1 MNAVVSRDGRNTTK
15 IRLEN
20 PQVVVS
26 VTEDYGEPAK
36 SLYCLA
42 ANNLYVEGYRYKGEI
57 QAMTPGFSICSC
69 SALTLIMIYPA
80 GSGQGKRDS
89 PWHLFVCLIPFVRP
103 SKIPEQSAKVMDGAK
118 IFAGPCDCS
127 YLDQESQCF
136 DSCPA
141 PVVLDKNVLCHAF
154 VILNYGH

>member
-1 MNAVVSRDGRNTTK
+1 MCAVYDDVLSYTPATNCTPCKGILTADGGAFEGTDKFSLNAVVSRDGRNTTK

-42 ANNLYVEGYRYKGEI
+42 GNNLYVEGYRHKGEI

-69 SALTLIMIYPA
+69 SALTLNDIP
-80 GSGQGKRDS
+80 GRKWPGQT
-89 PWHLFVCLIPFVRP
+89 
-103 SKIPEQSAKVMDGAK
+103 
-118 IFAGPCDCS
+118 
-127 YLDQESQCF
+127 
-136 DSCPA
+136 
-141 PVVLDKNVLCHAF
+141 
-154 VILNYGH
+154 